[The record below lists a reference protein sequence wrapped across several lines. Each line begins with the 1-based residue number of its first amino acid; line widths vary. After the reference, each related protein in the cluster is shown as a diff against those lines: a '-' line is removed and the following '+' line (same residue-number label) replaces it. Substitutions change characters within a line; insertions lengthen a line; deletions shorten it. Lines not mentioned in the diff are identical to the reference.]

1 MPAAPTIPDERKRDM
16 SEQNQPTEGDTC
28 TRRDCGMAILVTT
41 DCKCDT
47 DDGAFFSCCGEQLEK
62 TSGGS

>member
-1 MPAAPTIPDERKRDM
+1 M